1 MDPKAHMPEAT
12 NHTRWSRFDHKTVWR
27 WGLTIAIV
35 VVITLVMAA
44 LGHYS
49 DQTGDPAEPAPP
61 PLSELTH
68 YFFNSYFIGYLVQVK
83 AVPVLLIYLFS
94 QTQLFWRIFS
104 HETLLGDKL
113 RLFFVLAGIQSLTLS
128 YEFGMAHFGN
138 DPASFGLLVA
148 IFAGLLGGWRYGLAM
163 GVIVMFFRGTHD
175 MLRSWVITEQDWHI
189 AIHSTFWQHALLW
202 NYMGYIWASAAMW
215 AGVVAGLI
223 GKQIGER
230 RFSPVFAAGLG
241 VGIYAGA
248 GWLTS
253 VGGGAP
259 ATNLLF
265 PAMQASALALGAVML
280 MIRSA
285 QRNAAQR
292 RAEAAELA
300 LARAELRALRAQ
312 INPHFLFNA
321 LTTIRYFVRTDADVA
336 RRLLLNLSQ
345 VLQSALHSEQFISL
359 QDEIAFVEA
368 YLSLEQARLNDRL
381 RVNWDLLAGDV
392 LEHPVPA
399 LILQP
404 LVENAVIHGISP
416 QLEGG
421 TVTISM
427 SRVNGSLLLCV
438 TDDGC
443 GTDQKRLIDLL
454 NSASPPPVRS
464 CIGLRNIDGRLR
476 ALYGDMYGLAI
487 ESVIGHGTRAEIRI
501 PLSEKSAE

>member
-1 MDPKAHMPEAT
+1 
-12 NHTRWSRFDHKTVWR
+12 
-27 WGLTIAIV
+27 
-35 VVITLVMAA
+35 
-44 LGHYS
+44 
-49 DQTGDPAEPAPP
+49 
-61 PLSELTH
+61 
-68 YFFNSYFIGYLVQVK
+68 
-83 AVPVLLIYLFS
+83 LFC
-94 QTQLFWRIFS
+94 
-104 HETLLGDKL
+104 
-113 RLFFVLAGIQSLTLS
+113 VLAGIQSLTLS

-175 MLRSWVITEQDWHI
+175 MLRSWAITGQDWHI
-189 AIHSTFWQHALLW
+189 AIQGTFWEHALLW
-202 NYMGYIWASAAMW
+202 NYLGYMWASMAAW
-215 AGVVAGLI
+215 AGVVAGVI
-223 GKQIGER
+223 GQRVGER
-230 RFSPVFAAGLG
+230 RFSPMFAVGLAI
-241 VGIYAGA
+241 GIFAGA

-259 ATNLLF
+259 ATDLLF
-265 PAMQASALALGAVML
+265 PAMQASALALGAIML

-359 QDEIAFVEA
+359 QDEITFVKA

-381 RVNWDLLAGDV
+381 RVHWDLLTGDI
-392 LEHPVPA
+392 LDHPVPA

-404 LVENAVIHGISP
+404 LVENAVIHGIAP
-416 QLEGG
+416 QMEGG
-421 TVTISM
+421 TVTIGM
-427 SRVNGSLLLCV
+427 RRANGNLVLYV

-443 GTDQKRLIDLL
+443 GTDQQQLFDLL
-454 NSASPPPVRS
+454 NGAPPPLERG

-487 ESVIGHGTRAEIRI
+487 ESAVGHGTRAEIHI
-501 PLSEKSAE
+501 PFAENS